1 MLPEFQ
7 TIRRPSSEKCPE
19 MGAWHTSS
27 IPRKHPAIACTCR
40 SMHTHAHMCAQAAH
54 THACAHCLLPL
65 LLRDCTARPPPA
77 SPAVSLHRPCSVPM
91 MHASTAL
98 GLGRSCVRSEW
109 AWLFA
114 RLFACCVRR
123 RCDACVRLT
132 LQRAAQLSLRDGL
145 AGGDPAC
152 GARDVRTC
160 APPCNIRR
168 ATWSADHAACS
179 RSIVWQACMQ
189 AWACTHTTYITR
201 LGP

>member
-1 MLPEFQ
+1 
-7 TIRRPSSEKCPE
+7 

-27 IPRKHPAIACTCR
+27 IPRKHPAIACTSR
-40 SMHTHAHMCAQAAH
+40 SMHTHAHMCAQVAL
-54 THACAHCLLPL
+54 THACAHRLLPL
-65 LLRDCTARPPPA
+65 RVTALPARRPPA
-77 SPAVSLHRPCSVPM
+77 SLSPSTVPVQ
-91 MHASTAL
+91 S
-98 GLGRSCVRSEW
+98 RSCTPPPLSASAALAFARSGP
-109 AWLFA
+109 AWSFA

-179 RSIVWQACMQ
+179 RSIVWRACMQ
-189 AWACTHTTYITR
+189 AWACTHTTYNTR